1 MEFITDNL
9 EHIQDD
15 IDELVGDGD
24 MLIIDCPG
32 QIELY
37 THLQPIQI
45 FIEML
50 TKLGFGLCCIH
61 CLDINFMQES
71 NKFISGAMTCLSS
84 MLLLSLPHIN
94 VITKCDLL
102 GSKLKNK

>member
-50 TKLGFGLCCIH
+50 TKLGFV
-61 CLDINFMQES
+61 FEQ
-71 NKFISGAMTCLSS
+71 FSS
-84 MLLLSLPHIN
+84 YCKILQI
-94 VITKCDLL
+94 
-102 GSKLKNK
+102 